1 MFSGPR
7 LAGAALALLTLA
19 CSLASPPVPT
29 ATLEPAATP
38 TSTALPAATPAPTR
52 SELISAGQQALF
64 NGDWDQAYVEFSRRL
79 EQAGGPEEIAEA
91 LYGRGEALLQSGLYA
106 GAQVEFSELIE
117 RFPTSDRSSR
127 ARLLRAQALLGLGQ
141 LELSAMDYAA
151 YLEQRPGVLDAYVQE
166 WLADALRLAGKPLEA
181 VGHYQN
187 AIAAPRITDVLPL
200 LVKIGRCYLEASEL
214 ELALTQF
221 DSISAQTTDPGTRA
235 SMNLLAGETLE
246 GLGDFEGAVSRYMD
260 SVTNYP
266 TAYDS
271 YIALIRLVEAEIPVD
286 EFQRGLVDYQA
297 GAFEPAVAAFDR
309 VLGSVPSAAG
319 FYYRG
324 LSHLALGNSQQ
335 ALSDFERVV
344 TNFPDD
350 ALWPDSALAKART
363 QWAYLDQYSAAVD
376 TYLALAAARPE
387 P

>member
-1 MFSGPR
+1 VRGHVLNP
-7 LAGAALALLTLA
+7 
-19 CSLASPPVPT
+19 
-29 ATLEPAATP
+29 ATGWP
-38 TSTALPAATPAPTR
+38 
-52 SELISAGQQALF
+52 
-64 NGDWDQAYVEFSRRL
+64 
-79 EQAGGPEEIAEA
+79 
-91 LYGRGEALLQSGLYA
+91 
-106 GAQVEFSELIE
+106 
-117 RFPTSDRSSR
+117 
-127 ARLLRAQALLGLGQ
+127 
-141 LELSAMDYAA
+141 
-151 YLEQRPGVLDAYVQE
+151 
-166 WLADALRLAGKPLEA
+166 ADALRQAGHPLEA

-200 LVKIGRCYLEASEL
+200 LAKIGRCYLEASEL

-271 YIALIRLVEAEIPVD
+271 YIALIRLVEAGIPVD
-286 EFQRGLVDYQA
+286 EFQRGLVDYHA

-335 ALSDFERVV
+335 ALSDFEMVV

-387 P
+387 PGVGSEALFAAGRTAERPITHATTIAAPALDVTSTSDPPGWSRAMPGRYQSVKACQFPRTSRTAAAESTIVRIVSRSTNPRKTPGVPKLM